1 MKKILLLLAIAL
13 ITAYSYA
20 QAPEMMSYQTVIRN
34 SGGALVANQ
43 AIGMRITILQGSS
56 SGPIVYVETQ
66 KPTTNANGL
75 ASLAIGG
82 GTVVTGIF
90 SSINWGVGPY
100 FLKTEADP

>member
-1 MKKILLLLAIAL
+1 MKKSILFLLATLMVAC
-13 ITAYSYA
+13 TFG
-20 QAPEMMSYQTVIRN
+20 QAPQMMSYQTVIRN